1 MNTIKSLIFPQDLNR
16 MTKTLLKEVCS
27 DMTLEATGNVN
38 ELASRVWNAFEL
50 IEGDVLTTI
59 SNNIFT
65 GAVSLVW
72 YRTTNPAGLTGLKQS
87 IINKMP
93 FNPFE
98 TVITPNCENVP
109 IEPAIIAATEIE
121 GSQAYYLRFIHRTGV
136 NVDYFLTNRREYI
149 KHEITTVYID
159 EVKGIIEVR
168 ASSAVAKKIIAGLAK
183 IVDEEYEF
191 KQYDFLQKYG
201 GTLEPLADVLQG
213 RLIDATGRPA
223 GLVNTFEETQGK
235 SIVRILSAIDEY
247 YTNGEL
253 SALEQNLNSEDITS
267 ILETTPFTLL
277 LLSGLE
283 TIGLGSIRE
292 LRGLPLYNYLEP
304 YLSKQKGSILFEH
317 SVGGVVQEYSI
328 RIGVTTKTFK
338 FNVFASEHVLDYIRE
353 KLILRGKS
361 CEQFK
366 TMGNFSKNR

>member
-1 MNTIKSLIFPQDLNR
+1 MNTIKSLIFPQDLHR
-16 MTKTLLKEVCS
+16 LSKTLLKEICNK
-27 DMTLEATGNVN
+27 MTLDTNGNVN
-38 ELASRVWNAFEL
+38 ELASRVWDVFEH
-50 IEGDVLTTI
+50 IDGDVLKII
-59 SNNIFT
+59 SDNIFS
-65 GAVSLVW
+65 GAVSLAW
-72 YRTTNPAGLTGLKQS
+72 YQATNKTDLTGFKQS

-98 TVITPNCENVP
+98 TVVTPNSENVP
-109 IEPAIIAATEIE
+109 IDPTIIAGADIE
-121 GSQAYYLRFIHRTGV
+121 GSQIYYLRFIHRTGV
-136 NVDYFLTNRREYI
+136 NVDYFLANRREYI

-168 ASSAVAKKIIAGLAK
+168 ASSAVAKKIIAWLTK
-183 IVDEEYEF
+183 VVDEQYEF
-191 KQYDFLQKYG
+191 KQYDLLDNYG
-201 GTLEPLADVLQG
+201 GNLATLADSLQG

-223 GLVNTFEETQGK
+223 GLVNTFEETQGQ
-235 SIVRILSAIDEY
+235 SIVSILSAIDEY

-253 SALEQNLNSEDITS
+253 SVLEQNLNCEHITG

-317 SVGGVVQEYSI
+317 SVDGVKQEYSV
-328 RIGVTTKTFK
+328 RIGVNTKTFK
-338 FNVFASEHVLDYIRE
+338 FNVFASEPVLDYIRE
-353 KLILRGKS
+353 KLIYQIYSAR
-361 CEQFK
+361 
-366 TMGNFSKNR
+366 

>member
-1 MNTIKSLIFPQDLNR
+1 MNTIKSLIFPQDLNKLS
-16 MTKTLLKEVCS
+16 KTLLKEICNK
-27 DMTLEATGNVN
+27 MTLESVGNVN
-38 ELASRVWNAFEL
+38 ELASRVWEAFEH
-50 IEGDVLTTI
+50 IEGDVLKML
-59 SNNIFT
+59 SNNIFS
-65 GAVSLVW
+65 GAVSLAW
-72 YRTTNPAGLTGLKQS
+72 YQATNKTNLTGLKQS
-87 IINKMP
+87 IIDKMP

-98 TVITPNCENVP
+98 TVVTPNSDNVP
-109 IEPAIIAATEIE
+109 IDPTIIAAAYIE
-121 GSQAYYLRFIHRTGV
+121 GSEAYYLRFIHRTGV
-136 NVDYFLTNRREYI
+136 NVDYFLTNCREYV

-159 EVKGIIEVR
+159 EVKGIIEIR
-168 ASSAVAKKIIAGLAK
+168 ASSAVAKKIIAWLAK

-191 KQYDFLQKYG
+191 KQYDFLEKYG
-201 GTLEPLADVLQG
+201 GTLESLADILQG

-223 GLVNTFEETQGK
+223 GLVNAFEETQGQ
-235 SIVRILSAIDEY
+235 SIVSILSAIDEY

-253 SALEQNLNSEDITS
+253 SVLEQNLNSENITG

-317 SVGGVVQEYSI
+317 SVDGVKQEFSI
-328 RIGVTTKTFK
+328 RIGVNTKTFK

-353 KLILRGKS
+353 KLIYQIYSAR
-361 CEQFK
+361 
-366 TMGNFSKNR
+366 

>member
-1 MNTIKSLIFPQDLNR
+1 MNTIKSLIFPQDLTRLN
-16 MTKTLLKEVCS
+16 KTLLKEVCHK
-27 DMTLEATGNVN
+27 MTLESTGNVN
-38 ELASRVWNAFEL
+38 DLASRVWDAFEH
-50 IEGDVLTTI
+50 IEDDVFKKI
-59 SNNIFT
+59 SNNIFS
-65 GAVSLVW
+65 GPVSLAW
-72 YRTTNPAGLTGLKQS
+72 YQTTNQNGLTGLKQS
-87 IINKMP
+87 IIDKMP

-98 TVITPNCENVP
+98 TVITPNSESVP
-109 IEPAIIAATEIE
+109 IEPTIIAAAGIE
-121 GSQAYYLRFIHRTGV
+121 SSQAYYLRFIHRTGV

-159 EVKGIIEVR
+159 EIKGILEVR
-168 ASSAVAKKIIAGLAK
+168 ASSTVAKKIIAELAK
-183 IVDEEYEF
+183 IVDIKYEF
-191 KQYDFLQKYG
+191 KQYDFLEKYG
-201 GTLEPLADVLQG
+201 GSLEPLADVLQG
-213 RLIDATGRPA
+213 KLIDATGRPA
-223 GLVNTFEETQGK
+223 GLVNTFEETQGQ
-235 SIVRILSAIDEY
+235 SIVSILSAIDEY

-253 SALEQNLNSEDITS
+253 SVLEQNLNSEDITG

-328 RIGVTTKTFK
+328 RIGITTKTFK

-353 KLILRGKS
+353 KLI
-361 CEQFK
+361 
-366 TMGNFSKNR
+366 